1 MRCRFKHKIFQNEEN
16 GYTIAIF
23 TTQDTSVP
31 LSARDKY
38 LASRNIIGFSAIG
51 FGLPLTDEIELE
63 MEGRW
68 ESGEHGTQYQVEN
81 FMEVVPRTKEGILG
95 YLSSGAIKGIGPK
108 MADTIFRKFGL
119 QTLEI
124 MENNPQELLKIR
136 GISEK
141 KLAAIVESY
150 GKNQVFRELM
160 TFLAPFKVTPKKVNM
175 ILKKFGNE
183 SVDIIRHRP
192 YMLSAVKGFGFLTV
206 DAIGR
211 QCCCAL
217 NDPMR
222 ISGCIGHIMNQ
233 AMKEGHLFKQR
244 QEVIR
249 EALEML
255 NRDLQ
260 VMAVSEQD
268 VSQVLYR
275 LVLQKSIVVEEE
287 RIYSIRQYEE
297 ETQTAS
303 MIARRLLEKPV
314 LLSIEPEL
322 EKAQKTLG
330 ITLSETQKQAVRM
343 VFAHPISIITGGP
356 GTGKTT
362 VLKVIL
368 YIHQALCRSEV
379 QLMAPTGRAAR
390 RMVES
395 TGCENASTMHLALGL
410 LGDDTDFEPD
420 FEYLSAGFL
429 NVDEVSMV
437 DMHLAYEFFR
447 RVSRHARV
455 LLVGD
460 KNQLPSVGAGDV
472 FRQLIACGLIPDLV
486 YRQGALSSIP
496 YNAKLMQE
504 NKTNLSFGEDFQ
516 FIACKGAD
524 EAAEI
529 VRRIYLDEIAKNG
542 MDQVQILTPYRKRSA
557 AGVDELNKSLE
568 DFVNPP
574 IAGKK
579 ELHIGSQVFRV
590 GDKILQNKNTEM
602 ASNGDL
608 GRILDCITDE
618 DGNARA
624 VIGFPDGRQVQY
636 EADQMEMIEHA
647 NATTIHKAQG
657 SECPVVIIPWVKAFY
672 MMLKRNILYT
682 GVTRAKSKVYLVGE
696 WAAVCQA
703 IHTDD
708 SGTRNTILSERIV
721 QYYDQYQSEQK
732 PEMEQLKLVV

>member
-1 MRCRFKHKIFQNEEN
+1 MIKRKK
-16 GYTIAIF
+16 
-23 TTQDTSVP
+23 
-31 LSARDKY
+31 
-38 LASRNIIGFSAIG
+38 
-51 FGLPLTDEIELE
+51 EL
-63 MEGRW
+63 
-68 ESGEHGTQYQVEN
+68 VE
-81 FMEVVPRTKEGILG
+81 
-95 YLSSGAIKGIGPK
+95 Y
-108 MADTIFRKFGL
+108 
-119 QTLEI
+119 
-124 MENNPQELLKIR
+124 
-136 GISEK
+136 
-141 KLAAIVESY
+141 
-150 GKNQVFRELM
+150 
-160 TFLAPFKVTPKKVNM
+160 
-175 ILKKFGNE
+175 
-183 SVDIIRHRP
+183 
-192 YMLSAVKGFGFLTV
+192 
-206 DAIGR
+206 
-211 QCCCAL
+211 
-217 NDPMR
+217 
-222 ISGCIGHIMNQ
+222 
-233 AMKEGHLFKQR
+233 
-244 QEVIR
+244 
-249 EALEML
+249 
-255 NRDLQ
+255 
-260 VMAVSEQD
+260 
-268 VSQVLYR
+268 
-275 LVLQKSIVVEEE
+275 
-287 RIYSIRQYEE
+287 
-297 ETQTAS
+297 
-303 MIARRLLEKPV
+303 ARRLKLASLAEHMTEIIHEAQEKQPTYSEFLFSCLAKEV
-314 LLSIEPEL
+314 GERHRKSFLSRIKVAGLPARHTLDEYDFNRTEGLDGRQLRELRELTWMSRAYNLLL
-322 EKAQKTLG
+322 
-330 ITLSETQKQAVRM
+330 V
-343 VFAHPISIITGGP
+343 GGP

-368 YIHQALCRSEV
+368 YIRQALCRSEV

-472 FRQLIACGLIPDLV
+472 FRQLIACGLIPVTVLDLV

>member
-472 FRQLIACGLIPDLV
+472 FRQLIPVTVLDLV

>member
-472 FRQLIACGLIPDLV
+472 FRQLIAC
-486 YRQGALSSIP
+486 
-496 YNAKLMQE
+496 
-504 NKTNLSFGEDFQ
+504 
-516 FIACKGAD
+516 KGAD

-624 VIGFPDGRQVQY
+624 VIGFSDGRQVQY

-647 NATTIHKAQG
+647 NAITIHKAQG